1 MRISK
6 LFFFCSFCLAQH
18 LSFSQSKTDYFA
30 VTMSGGI
37 MNYAGDLVAWQQS
50 FEFPR
55 PTASVGIYYKFDTFL
70 GFRLTATRGSVTA
83 DDAKN
88 PKRQLRKRNLN
99 FYSPITALDAH
110 LVLDFVPH
118 NRPYYRRSP
127 VVPYVFAGISAFA
140 FNPQAELNG
149 EYIELQPLGTEG
161 QNLTDPDGR
170 YPDPYSLVQL
180 AVPMGIGFRYRLSQS
195 WDISA
200 EIGYRKTFTDY
211 LDDTSTSF
219 PNMQELLAQNQT
231 AFILADRTNMAYAT
245 DGRKLSDYPNSIR
258 GNKQLNDGIFQ
269 TNVTVS
275 YIIDVVRCPK

>member
-1 MRISK
+1 MRILK
-6 LFFFCSFCLAQH
+6 LLIFCSFFLAH
-18 LSFSQSKTDYFA
+18 HVSFSQSQPDYFA

-50 FEFPR
+50 FQFKR
-55 PTASVGIYYKFDTFL
+55 PAASVGIFYKFDPL
-70 GFRLTATRGSVTA
+70 LAFRLSATHGSLIA

-99 FYSPITALDAH
+99 FYTPLTALDAH
-110 LVLDFVPH
+110 LVFDFVQSE
-118 NRPYYRRSP
+118 RPYYRRSP
-127 VVPYVFAGISAFA
+127 LIPYVFAGISVFA

-180 AVPMGIGFRYRLSQS
+180 AVPLGIGFRYRLGQN

-211 LDDTSTSF
+211 LDDTSTTF

-231 AFILADRTNMAYAT
+231 AFILADRTNMAYAN

-258 GNKQLNDGIFQ
+258 GNKHLNDGIFQ